1 MCRRIR
7 LLARSIH
14 VHIRRWH
21 IRTVSSLSIIR
32 WGSWRRGRVWGR
44 HKHWAGIV
52 CQYGRR
58 GVILTMRQWYW
69 RWIVPHVPV
78 HVRTAAWQL
87 VWRRTWFFWFVDFW
101 WRRNWP
107 WWRFFFEFSFV
118 FRCFVQLATLGS
130 SVFKPHLKQDIY
142 NARISVNKCSIVS
155 LKDSSVYLLCK
166 TISKIKEKE
175 GNMNKRRVPFFGVL
189 YRTLWFCHLF
199 NFLIL
204 KALRVISIKFLL
216 VVSLLYKTQWSW
228 ELRTWSRKMNLIDTS
243 TNSFHNFYWKRIGTT
258 NENLNFDNG

>member
-1 MCRRIR
+1 MLIILIYSFLWSKIKKKNLCAWKQLSIYSKTFANSILVRDNRTSSLKPALRQSSPWSRHGQLISRRRSLLICPDIHSLILTARSLHMCRGIR

-21 IRTVSSLSIIR
+21 IRTVSGLSIIR
-32 WGSWRRGRVWGR
+32 WGSRRRGRVWGR

-52 CQYGRR
+52 CQYRRR

-78 HVRTAAWQL
+78 HVRTAAWEL

-130 SVFKPHLKQDIY
+130 SVFKPHLKQDNY
-142 NARISVNKCSIVS
+142 KARISVNKCSIVS

-166 TISKIKEKE
+166 TISKI
-175 GNMNKRRVPFFGVL
+175 N
-189 YRTLWFCHLF
+189 
-199 NFLIL
+199 
-204 KALRVISIKFLL
+204 
-216 VVSLLYKTQWSW
+216 
-228 ELRTWSRKMNLIDTS
+228 D
-243 TNSFHNFYWKRIGTT
+243 
-258 NENLNFDNG
+258 